1 MKIFLIRHG
10 ESTQNVFT
18 NFENYPDFN
27 VPLTDKGKDDAKK
40 CGEFLIEYCKENKI
54 DLKNVKIL
62 VSPFER
68 TRQPAKII
76 NTYLNIQAIK
86 EETLLIERQ
95 FGLFDNKTF
104 EEREKYKDA
113 FEFQNWM
120 YEHGGNFYTKF
131 PLGESN
137 FELSAV
143 KSGSDYIITAPSGF
157 DIYLWSVDDIN
168 GLSFF
173 YYVDELNQAYNTGN
187 IAPVIT
193 QNTLTFNEQNLP
205 AVVTA
210 DGTYRVFCQALKIN
224 YDSNGDPESLERAG
238 LDFVV
243 IKM

>member
-27 VPLTDKGKDDAKK
+27 VPLTNKGKDDAKK

-54 DLKNVKIL
+54 DLKNAKIL

-68 TRQPAKII
+68 TRQTAKII

-137 FELSAV
+137 FDVYVRAKLFLNLLLKDV
-143 KSGSDYIITAPSGF
+143 KN
-157 DIYLWSVDDIN
+157 DDSIFIVSH
-168 GLSFF
+168 GAFLKC
-173 YYVDELNQAYNTGN
+173 LQMAYFGYS
-187 IAPVIT
+187 PEW
-193 QNTLTFNEQNLP
+193 FNEEPFMNNCEVRLIERNNQN
-205 AVVTA
+205 
-210 DGTYRVFCQALKIN
+210 DFDKSSIYKI
-224 YDSNGDPESLERAG
+224 E
-238 LDFVV
+238 
-243 IKM
+243 K

>member
-27 VPLTDKGKDDAKK
+27 VPLTNKGKDDAKK

-54 DLKNVKIL
+54 DLKNAKIL

-68 TRQPAKII
+68 TRQTAKII

-137 FELSAV
+137 FDVYVRAKLFLNLLLKDV
-143 KSGSDYIITAPSGF
+143 KN
-157 DIYLWSVDDIN
+157 DDSIFIVSH
-168 GLSFF
+168 GAFLKC
-173 YYVDELNQAYNTGN
+173 LQMAYFNYS
-187 IAPVIT
+187 PEW
-193 QNTLTFNEQNLP
+193 FNEEPFMNNCEVRLIERNNQN
-205 AVVTA
+205 
-210 DGTYRVFCQALKIN
+210 DFDKSSIYKI
-224 YDSNGDPESLERAG
+224 E
-238 LDFVV
+238 
-243 IKM
+243 K

>member
-54 DLKNVKIL
+54 DLKNAKIL

-68 TRQPAKII
+68 TRQTAKII

-137 FELSAV
+137 FDVYVRAKLFLNLLLKDV
-143 KSGSDYIITAPSGF
+143 KN
-157 DIYLWSVDDIN
+157 DDSIFIVSH
-168 GLSFF
+168 GAFLKC
-173 YYVDELNQAYNTGN
+173 VQMAYFNYS
-187 IAPVIT
+187 PEW
-193 QNTLTFNEQNLP
+193 FNEEPFMNNCEVRLIERNYQN
-205 AVVTA
+205 
-210 DGTYRVFCQALKIN
+210 DFDKSSIYKI
-224 YDSNGDPESLERAG
+224 E
-238 LDFVV
+238 
-243 IKM
+243 K